1 MSFPIFADLSYLVA
15 AALFIFGL
23 KRLQS
28 PATARTGN
36 LMAAI
41 GMLIAIVVT
50 LLDRDVVSY
59 EMILVGVVVGSLIGA
74 ISARAVQMT
83 AMPQMVAIF
92 NGFGGGASALVAMA
106 EFYRLAGEGVEIS
119 IASGI
124 SIMVGTLIGA
134 VTFSGSMI
142 AFGKLQGLVT
152 AAPVTYPLQK
162 TFNSLLLVTMLAMAV
177 YLIAFEPNLN
187 VFLAFLGV
195 GLLLGVLSVVPIGG
209 ADMPVVISLLNSYSG
224 LAAAAAGFVIDNRVL
239 IISGS
244 LVGAAGLILTRIM
257 CVAMNR
263 SLANVLFGAFGTGEP
278 AAASVGVGDTD
289 ATVRDVTAE
298 DAAMVLAYARS
309 VIFVPGYGMAVAQAQ
324 HAVREL
330 ADVLK
335 SRGVDV
341 RFAIHPVAG
350 RMPGH
355 MNVLLA
361 EANVPYDELFAMDEI
376 NHAFESTT
384 VAIVIGANDVVNPA
398 ARNDTSSP
406 IYGMPILNADQAEN
420 ILILKRSLRPG
431 FAGIDNQLFY
441 NAKTMMLFGD
451 AKDSVTK
458 LITESKA
465 A

>member
-28 PATARTGN
+28 PATAQTGN

-92 NGFGGGASALVAMA
+92 NGFGGAASALVAMA
-106 EFYRLAGEGVEIS
+106 EFYRLAGEGVGIS

-152 AAPVTYPLQK
+152 TAPVTYPLQK

-224 LAAAAAGFVIDNRVL
+224 LGSNTFV
-239 IISGS
+239 
-244 LVGAAGLILTRIM
+244 
-257 CVAMNR
+257 R
-263 SLANVLFGAFGTGEP
+263 S
-278 AAASVGVGDTD
+278 
-289 ATVRDVTAE
+289 
-298 DAAMVLAYARS
+298 
-309 VIFVPGYGMAVAQAQ
+309 
-324 HAVREL
+324 
-330 ADVLK
+330 
-335 SRGVDV
+335 
-341 RFAIHPVAG
+341 
-350 RMPGH
+350 
-355 MNVLLA
+355 
-361 EANVPYDELFAMDEI
+361 
-376 NHAFESTT
+376 
-384 VAIVIGANDVVNPA
+384 
-398 ARNDTSSP
+398 
-406 IYGMPILNADQAEN
+406 
-420 ILILKRSLRPG
+420 
-431 FAGIDNQLFY
+431 
-441 NAKTMMLFGD
+441 
-451 AKDSVTK
+451 
-458 LITESKA
+458 
-465 A
+465 